1 MFDNLQQQYF
11 FKTFPQT
18 HFPWKGLLKI
28 GDEAHL
34 ETLLKDSNEDDIK
47 VNQKIS
53 YTECRLSH

>member
-1 MFDNLQQQYF
+1 M
-11 FKTFPQT
+11 
-18 HFPWKGLLKI
+18 HFPRKRLLKI

-47 VNQKIS
+47 VNQTIS